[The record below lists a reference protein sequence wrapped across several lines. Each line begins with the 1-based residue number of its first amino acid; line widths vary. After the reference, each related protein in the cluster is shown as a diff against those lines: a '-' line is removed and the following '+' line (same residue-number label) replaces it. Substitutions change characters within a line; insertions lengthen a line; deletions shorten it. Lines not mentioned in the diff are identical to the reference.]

1 MPSRHLAGMTPRHNW
16 TRETTEETMNQ
27 TRFRIRR
34 LSAVLGLVV
43 VASML
48 AAVPVAQLVEAQSA
62 TPAAEAGAEGIT
74 SESGVRSRAK
84 R

>member
-16 TRETTEETMNQ
+16 SRETTEETMNQ
-27 TRFRIRR
+27 TRFRFRR

-48 AAVPVAQLVEAQSA
+48 AAVPVAQLVAAQSA

-74 SESGVRSRAK
+74 SEAVG
-84 R
+84 